1 LCSTPSK
8 KEEETSLDETDS
20 WIRKGGKTTFET
32 DGETGVETFNETDG
46 SEMKE
51 KQPWACY
58 IHGESDCN
66 ISSPYSLY
74 FSESKTSLLLLLS
87 SSTKIGLA
95 KVL

>member
-20 WIRKGGKTTFET
+20 WIRKGGETTCET

-51 KQPWACY
+51 KQP
-58 IHGESDCN
+58 
-66 ISSPYSLY
+66 
-74 FSESKTSLLLLLS
+74 
-87 SSTKIGLA
+87 
-95 KVL
+95 